1 MLMQAPGAARKSKG
15 RGFRRTLGKPFSVA
29 PVRRDKNYFIVGM
42 ANSAPSLTPDGQR
55 EVTVLVLV

>member
-1 MLMQAPGAARKSKG
+1 MEPQARRPIRLKAQNKKAGLAARPWHSG
-15 RGFRRTLGKPFSVA
+15 LSPG
-29 PVRRDKNYFIVGM
+29 YFIVGM